1 MLLVITVWLSDLGF
15 TIFRS
20 LLRGGHAAAN
30 GRANRHT
37 QGNAQTDIV

>member
-1 MLLVITVWLSDLGF
+1 MLLVITVWLSGLGL

-30 GRANRHT
+30 DRANCHT
-37 QGNAQTDIV
+37 EGNA